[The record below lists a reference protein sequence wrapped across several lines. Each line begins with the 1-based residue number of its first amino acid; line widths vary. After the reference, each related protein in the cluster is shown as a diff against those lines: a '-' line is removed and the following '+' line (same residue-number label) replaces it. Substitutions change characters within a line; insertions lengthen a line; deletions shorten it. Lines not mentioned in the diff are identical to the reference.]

1 MIDKPEHEQATN
13 IIREVLKEIS
23 YLYNVNLKGE
33 IMEEDKNVF
42 KSIDEYILQF
52 SPEVQEKLQS
62 LRNVI
67 KESAPDAEEKMSWQM
82 PTFALYG
89 NLVHFAAHK
98 KHIGF
103 YPGPSGIDTFKL
115 KLSEYKWSKGAV
127 QFPIEKPL
135 PYELIGE
142 IVRFRV
148 AENIKEAE
156 SKLKKR
162 KK

>member
-1 MIDKPEHEQATN
+1 
-13 IIREVLKEIS
+13 
-23 YLYNVNLKGE
+23 
-33 IMEEDKNVF
+33 MEADKNVV
-42 KSIDEYILQF
+42 KSIDEYISQF
-52 SPEVQEKLQS
+52 SPEVQKILQA

-67 KESAPDAEEKMSWQM
+67 KESAPDAEEKISWQM
-82 PTFALYG
+82 PTFALHG

-103 YPGPSGIDTFKL
+103 YPGASGIEVFKH
-115 KLSEYKWSKGAV
+115 KLSEYKGSKGAV

-156 SKLKKR
+156 SKAQKR
-162 KK
+162 KKQAPNL

>member
-1 MIDKPEHEQATN
+1 
-13 IIREVLKEIS
+13 
-23 YLYNVNLKGE
+23 
-33 IMEEDKNVF
+33 MEENKNVF
-42 KSIDEYILQF
+42 NSIDEYILQF
-52 SPEVQEKLQS
+52 SPEVQEKLQY
-62 LRNVI
+62 LRKVI
-67 KESAPDAEEKMSWQM
+67 KESAPDAEEKISWQM
-82 PTFALYG
+82 PTFVLHR

-103 YPGPSGIDTFKL
+103 YPGASGIETFKA
-115 KLSEYKWSKGAV
+115 KLSEYKGSKGAV

-135 PYELIGE
+135 PYELISD

-156 SKLKKR
+156 SKTKKR